1 MNMTTKKSSS
11 NKSDVARSEVR
22 ITVADQVRELTIET
36 TADRD
41 EVLSLIKK
49 SLESSQPLVL
59 TDTRGRNYVVPA
71 TKIGSVEIG
80 DISERRVGFAGA

>member
-1 MNMTTKKSSS
+1 MTTKKSSS
-11 NKSDVARSEVR
+11 NKSDIARSEVR

-80 DISERRVGFAGA
+80 DIAERRVGFAGA

>member
-1 MNMTTKKSSS
+1 MTTKKSSS
-11 NKSDVARSEVR
+11 NKSDIARSEVR

-41 EVLSLIKK
+41 EVLSLVKK